1 MTEIQGLNDFQK
13 CRVFPLTLEEQAREW
28 YWRLK
33 KGSIGNFKELCE
45 LFVVHFRGSCIPEQ
59 DTSRLKKLVQREFES
74 LRSFVTKYHKEVI
87 NLGAFDHPD
96 TLKRLKKGLRI
107 NRLWNILYSRG
118 ITTYTDTYDQRGWLE
133 IGKEIVKGAER
144 KEISL
149 IGRGRE
155 KGNNYERNPWENRV
169 REYNRLP
176 LLVDWRGSRS
186 DHGVNLVEQGG
197 RYIPLNTSITEIYTA
212 IKDKGLLIPPKL
224 IVRGLGGSAH
234 HKYCEF
240 HKVSGHETADCIN
253 LKE

>member
-1 MTEIQGLNDFQK
+1 MVGRLLLDAESPLVREVMAVTLPPKYVVPALVYEGKTNPNHHVVKFSEMTEIQGLNDFQK

-107 NRLWNILYSRG
+107 NRLWDSLYSKG
-118 ITTYTDTYDQRGWLE
+118 ITIYVEAYDQAKLDMKIE
-133 IGKEIVKGAER
+133 
-144 KEISL
+144 
-149 IGRGRE
+149 
-155 KGNNYERNPWENRV
+155 
-169 REYNRLP
+169 
-176 LLVDWRGSRS
+176 D
-186 DHGVNLVEQGG
+186 
-197 RYIPLNTSITEIYTA
+197 TE
-212 IKDKGLLIPPKL
+212 
-224 IVRGLGGSAH
+224 
-234 HKYCEF
+234 E
-240 HKVSGHETADCIN
+240 E
-253 LKE
+253 